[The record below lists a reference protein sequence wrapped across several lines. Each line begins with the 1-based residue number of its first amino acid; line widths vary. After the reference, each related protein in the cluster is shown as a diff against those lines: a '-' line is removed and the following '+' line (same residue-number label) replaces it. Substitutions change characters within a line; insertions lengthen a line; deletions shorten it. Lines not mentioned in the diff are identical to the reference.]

1 MNQLL
6 PCFIFV
12 AWKSPSLSMTCVH
25 EKRIIDPKIAITDM
39 KRAFF
44 SSLWIAFHGYM
55 LCMTYWGPIRQW
67 FSFEGSVVKFNS
79 NENRASTQCIHKR
92 AKAKEV
98 FTFSRMCRQK
108 SPLFSVRQISEFV
121 LRLCLCL
128 CRGCSHLLML
138 MLCLCYA
145 YALLRTS
152 LKPWSNGAW

>member
-1 MNQLL
+1 MNQRL

-55 LCMTYWGPIRQW
+55 LCMSYWGPIRQW
-67 FSFEGSVVKFNS
+67 FSFEGLVVTFNS

-92 AKAKEV
+92 AKAKEF
-98 FTFSRMCRQK
+98 FTFLRMRRQK
-108 SPLFSVRQISEFV
+108 SPL
-121 LRLCLCL
+121 LH
-128 CRGCSHLLML
+128 CSAK
-138 MLCLCYA
+138 CY
-145 YALLRTS
+145 RTYQCWKVSSILIILSFDLTLFKS
-152 LKPWSNGAW
+152 LTSRSKTKSLSPVIV